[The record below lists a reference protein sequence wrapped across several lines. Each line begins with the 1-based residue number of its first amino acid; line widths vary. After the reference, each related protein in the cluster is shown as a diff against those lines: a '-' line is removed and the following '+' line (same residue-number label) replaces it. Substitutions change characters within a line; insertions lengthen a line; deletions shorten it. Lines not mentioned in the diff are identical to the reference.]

1 MGKKSIRVEQFIVKK
16 KDIGLCIVNERNCTI
31 TYPNGVCKR
40 LEQYQL
46 DDVKSLHKHQR
57 LRGTLL

>member
-1 MGKKSIRVEQFIVKK
+1 MGKKTIRVEQFIVKK
-16 KDIGLCIVNERNCTI
+16 KGIGLCIVNERSCTI

-40 LEQYQL
+40 LEQYEL
-46 DDVKSLHKHQR
+46 DDAKSLRRHQE